1 MAELKKIKVGITG
14 KSWQEV
20 SIILAAL
27 VAAAWNF
34 LGYKF
39 IVFKK

>member
-1 MAELKKIKVGITG
+1 MGPQFSIQTKIWEEL
-14 KSWQEV
+14 

-27 VAAAWNF
+27 VAAIWNF